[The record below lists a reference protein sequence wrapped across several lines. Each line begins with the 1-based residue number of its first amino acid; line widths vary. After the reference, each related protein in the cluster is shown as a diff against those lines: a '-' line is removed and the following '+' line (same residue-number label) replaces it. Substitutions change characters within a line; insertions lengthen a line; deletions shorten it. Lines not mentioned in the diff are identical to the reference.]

1 MICCGC
7 STFHLL
13 HKIWAKYIASLDEG
27 EVEQSWPEIRLVEQ
41 SWPEIILISSQLYS
55 VTKILFAFCMY
66 SVNTLPFFR
75 YDKISTYSVI
85 SGHLYSVTK
94 ILFAFC
100 IYSVNTLPFFRYDK
114 ISTYNV
120 YFRMVVLI
128 IKPILQLILTYGST
142 LGSHHIHLT

>member
-85 SGHLYSVTK
+85 FGHLYSVTK

-128 IKPILQLILTYGST
+128 IKPIHQLILTYGST

>member
-1 MICCGC
+1 
-7 STFHLL
+7 
-13 HKIWAKYIASLDEG
+13 
-27 EVEQSWPEIRLVEQ
+27 
-41 SWPEIILISSQLYS
+41 
-55 VTKILFAFCMY
+55 MY

-75 YDKISTYSVI
+75 YDKISTYSVIFGHLYSVTKILFAFCIYSVNTLPFFRYDKISNYSII

-128 IKPILQLILTYGST
+128 IKPIHQLILTYGST